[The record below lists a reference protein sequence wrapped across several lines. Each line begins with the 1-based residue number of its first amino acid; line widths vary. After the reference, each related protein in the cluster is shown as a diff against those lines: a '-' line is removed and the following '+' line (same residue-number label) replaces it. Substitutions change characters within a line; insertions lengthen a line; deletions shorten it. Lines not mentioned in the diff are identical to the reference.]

1 MIIHSHIH
9 YNTKINHMI
18 SYTICDKI
26 SIIKVRNMEERIFG
40 QLGNLHN
47 YTITFYQKDSF
58 KFNYAL

>member
-1 MIIHSHIH
+1 
-9 YNTKINHMI
+9 MI